1 MKLQTLTIGPAPAHE
16 HGASSG
22 GYSTPDSQAVMRAV
36 VFSRMLSR
44 HFPHDPGLFG
54 NFVVM
59 THKEAGRVSYV
70 VSLVFDSSTPA
81 GWAWALFVDAETP
94 RCWDETAR
102 RELAMMTSTPS
113 SAKQHARSGAGQPAL
128 AF

>member
-22 GYSTPDSQAVMRAV
+22 GYSTPDSQSVMRAV

-44 HFPHDPGLFG
+44 HFPRGPGVFG

-59 THKEAGRVSYV
+59 TSKDAGRVSYV
-70 VSLVFDSSTPA
+70 VSIVFDSSTPA
-81 GWAWALFVDAETP
+81 GVAWALFVDAETP

-102 RELAMMTSTPS
+102 RELAMAPLAPF
-113 SAKQHARSGAGQPAL
+113 SATQHARSGAGQPAL